1 MTLVSTN
8 YNDGFGQ
15 ERKSCPNRGRATRH
29 RLTVL
34 AIDAID
40 VVISAGGFVF
50 DRASSGWEIDVY
62 LAEPGDIRPL
72 RILGVNARELLPNT
86 LAAPTE
92 WPDALMISGELYKA
106 NRDVCRYFDAASHSQ
121 LTEVAIWGGERP
133 AALASDVRRVEHQL
147 SIAARAFKAHSLKAA
162 GVHPLAKATE
172 SFHSGPYRCSIAA
185 PLRRPTKRR

>member
-1 MTLVSTN
+1 MTLVSME

-15 ERKSCPNRGRATRH
+15 ERKSRPNRGRATRH

-40 VVISAGGFVF
+40 AVTAAGGLVF

-62 LAEPGDIRPL
+62 LAEPGDVRPL
-72 RILGVNARELLPNT
+72 QILGVDSYELLPDT
-86 LAAPTE
+86 LGAPTE
-92 WPDALMISGELYKA
+92 WPDALLIAGELYKA
-106 NRDVCRYFDAASHSQ
+106 NRDVSRYFDAASHSQ
-121 LTEVAIWGGERP
+121 ITEVAIWGGKLP